1 MVRLFL
7 SRLVQTAQVL
17 LLSSIIVFTVI
28 RLVPGDPA
36 VVELGPQAEDPRYRE
51 HLEAKRRE
59 LGLDK
64 PVPVQY
70 VLWLGRVATGNLG
83 VSARNKEPVVSL
95 ILERLPATVTLVV
108 GGAAI
113 AVTMALILGIASAL
127 RRNTIVDGLV
137 RLLTLAGVAMPPFWL
152 GLLLILAFA
161 VNLRW
166 LPVSGFTPIW
176 EDPVQGLRHLALPA
190 LSLGAYMTASFT
202 RFLRAQMLETL
213 SQNYVRTARGKGL
226 RAWTVISRH
235 VLRNAVLPLIT
246 VVGLEVG
253 LQLGGTVIIEQIY
266 GWPGLGWLALQAI
279 NNRDYPLIQGIA
291 LLAALFVTMS
301 SLLVEFVYGLL
312 DPRIRLTGAG

>member
-64 PVPVQY
+64 PVPVQN

-152 GLLLILAFA
+152 GLLLILAFD

-166 LPVSGFTPIW
+166 LPVSRFHADLGRSSPGI
-176 EDPVQGLRHLALPA
+176 A
-190 LSLGAYMTASFT
+190 SLGAAS
-202 RFLRAQMLETL
+202 LEPRRL
-213 SQNYVRTARGKGL
+213 HDGLFHPGSFGL
-226 RAWTVISRH
+226 RCWRRCRRTTFG
-235 VLRNAVLPLIT
+235 P
-246 VVGLEVG
+246 
-253 LQLGGTVIIEQIY
+253 LGGR
-266 GWPGLGWLALQAI
+266 GFAHG
-279 NNRDYPLIQGIA
+279 RSS
-291 LLAALFVTMS
+291 AATFYATPCCRS
-301 SLLVEFVYGLL
+301 S
-312 DPRIRLTGAG
+312 P